1 MKFALIRFID
11 QNSVLI
17 RSLRI
22 LPKSDRPKIFAAV
35 ILQICIGFLDLLG
48 VAGIGVLGALAV
60 TGVQSQVPGNR
71 VNTVLELLG
80 ISNFSFQSQ
89 AAIIATISGA
99 ILILR
104 TVLSVVITKKI
115 LYFLGRRGALISSN
129 LATRLLSQSILEVQS
144 RSTQETAYALT
155 VGVSAIT
162 LGVLA
167 ATMAIIA
174 DFSLLVIIV
183 LGLFLVDSIMAVVT
197 IIFFGLLGFFLYHLM
212 NIKAHRLG
220 VLNSSLN
227 IESNEKIVEVLNSFR
242 ESVVRNR
249 RNFYAKQIGDLRFKF
264 ADVSAETQFLPNVS
278 KYVIES
284 GIVIGALIISGVQ
297 FALQDASY
305 AIATLSVFLAAG
317 TRIAPAIMRL
327 QQSFITIKNS
337 VGAALPTLQL
347 IDSLKSTLEV
357 KVSTDELITDHGQFI
372 SNILVESVSLKY
384 PLQSAP
390 ALNNLSLRV
399 EEGSSLA
406 IVGPSGAGKTTLVD
420 VILGVLPYNSG
431 SVKISDMSPLDAIE
445 RWPGAISYVPQN
457 VTIANGTF
465 RSNVAFGY
473 GIEVTSDKLVWEAL
487 ETAQLD
493 HFVKSLPN
501 QLDSLVSENGSN
513 LSGGQKQRLGIAR
526 AMFTKPKLLVLD
538 EATSS
543 LDGQTEAD
551 VSGAIKNLK
560 GSVTVVMIAHRLSTV
575 RSADQVIYLS
585 KGKVLAKGSFN
596 QVREQV
602 PDFDSQA
609 QLMGL

>member
-1 MKFALIRFID
+1 
-11 QNSVLI
+11 VLHG
-17 RSLRI
+17 RASKEGL
-22 LPKSDRPKIFAAV
+22 KS
-35 ILQICIGFLDLLG
+35 
-48 VAGIGVLGALAV
+48 
-60 TGVQSQVPGNR
+60 S
-71 VNTVLELLG
+71 EL
-80 ISNFSFQSQ
+80 
-89 AAIIATISGA
+89 
-99 ILILR
+99 
-104 TVLSVVITKKI
+104 
-115 LYFLGRRGALISSN
+115 
-129 LATRLLSQSILEVQS
+129 SI
-144 RSTQETAYALT
+144 
-155 VGVSAIT
+155 
-162 LGVLA
+162 
-167 ATMAIIA
+167 
-174 DFSLLVIIV
+174 
-183 LGLFLVDSIMAVVT
+183 
-197 IIFFGLLGFFLYHLM
+197 
-212 NIKAHRLG
+212 K
-220 VLNSSLN
+220 
-227 IESNEKIVEVLNSFR
+227 SNEKIVEVFSSYR

-390 ALNNLSLRV
+390 ALNDLSLRV

-473 GIEVTSDKLVWEAL
+473 GIEVASDKLVWEAL

-538 EATSS
+538 EATSA
-543 LDGQTEAD
+543 LDAETEA
-551 VSGAIKNLK
+551 SISTAINELR
-560 GSVTVVMIAHRLSTV
+560 GSTTIFMIAHRLSTV
-575 RSADQVIYLS
+575 RNADLVVYLDA
-585 KGKVLAKGSFN
+585 GKVVATGSFED
-596 QVREQV
+596 VRKAV
-602 PDFDSQA
+602 PNFERQA
-609 QLMGL
+609 KLMGL

>member
-1 MKFALIRFID
+1 MKFALIKFID

-22 LPKSDRPKIFAAV
+22 LPKSDRPKIFTAV
-35 ILQICIGFLDLLG
+35 TLQICIGFLDLLG

-99 ILILR
+99 ILIIR

-115 LYFLGRRGALISSN
+115 FYFLGRRGALISSN
-129 LATRLLSQSILEVQS
+129 LVTRLLSQSILEVQR
-144 RSTQETAYALT
+144 RSTQETVYALT

-197 IIFFGLLGFFLYHLM
+197 IIFFGLLGFILYHLM
-212 NIKAHRLG
+212 NIKAHKLG

-337 VGAALPTLQL
+337 VGSALPTLQL
-347 IDSLKSTLEV
+347 IDSLKSTADI
-357 KVSTDELITDHGQFI
+357 KVSTDELITEHRLFQ
-372 SNILVESVSLKY
+372 SNIVVESVSLRY
-384 PLQSAP
+384 PAQFVP
-390 ALNNLSLRV
+390 ALNDLSLIV

-406 IVGPSGAGKTTLVD
+406 IVGPSGAGKTSLVD
-420 VILGVLPYNSG
+420 VILGVIPYNSG
-431 SVKISDMSPLDAIE
+431 SVKISNMAPLDAIE

-457 VTIANGTF
+457 ITIANGTF

-473 GIEVTSDKLVWEAL
+473 GIEVASDDLVWEAL

-493 HFVKSLPN
+493 LFVKSLPD

-551 VSGAIKNLK
+551 VSVAIKNLK
-560 GSVTVVMIAHRLSTV
+560 GSVTIVMIAHRLSTV

-585 KGKVLAKGSFN
+585 KGKVLAKGSFD